1 VSRERAGAER
11 VIWWLAEGPPERA
24 LAARA
29 LREDC
34 SFEALSPAAAEERLA
49 EGRTPSA
56 IWVRHADA
64 DAAAAQIRALRASA
78 FGGAIIAEL
87 PHLDPAA
94 VEELDAAGAD
104 EELARDMP
112 VSSRMALAAAAL
124 RRARLRVE
132 RERALREL
140 EGDHGEL
147 KRRHEELRAAF
158 RELAHELRTP
168 LTAAREFLEILL
180 EGEAGPLRE
189 RQREF
194 LEISRRS
201 CTQMNERLENLLEM
215 ARLETGKVRLAR
227 RRVRLGEVVEPLL
240 RAFAPRAER
249 AGVELRWSDGGVP
262 AFELDPQRLAQ
273 ALENLVGNA
282 LKFAP
287 RGSAIEISARCAAPR
302 RGGIELRVAD
312 RGPGIAPAE
321 AERLFERGAQRGRAD
336 AEQRGGLGLGLAI
349 AREIARIHGGELGV
363 EQTPGGG
370 ATLVL
375 RLPRTALRR
384 NRTLVAR

>member
-1 VSRERAGAER
+1 MNAPSAGEER
-11 VIWWLAEGPPERA
+11 VIWWLAEEPPERRLATRARREHLDFA
-24 LAARA
+24 L
-29 LREDC
+29 
-34 SFEALSPAAAEERLA
+34 LSPAEAAEQLA
-49 EGRTPSA
+49 SGATPSA
-56 IWVRHADA
+56 IWVRHAEA
-64 DAAAAQIRALRASA
+64 TVAAAQIRALRERGY
-78 FGGAIIAEL
+78 GGAVIAEL

-94 VEELDAAGAD
+94 GAELDAAGAD
-104 EELARDMP
+104 EELDLEMP
-112 VSSRMALAAAAL
+112 VSSRVALAAAAL

-227 RRVRLGEVVEPLL
+227 RRAQLGEVVEPLL

-249 AGVELRWSDGGVP
+249 AGVQLRWSDGGVP
-262 AFELDPQRLAQ
+262 AFEFDPQRLAQ

-287 RGSAIEISARCAAPR
+287 RGSAIQLSAQSDATR
-302 RGGIELRVAD
+302 RGQIELRVAD

-321 AERLFERGAQRGRAD
+321 AERLFERGVQRQRAD
-336 AEQRGGLGLGLAI
+336 SEQRGGLGLGLAI
-349 AREIARIHGGELGV
+349 AREIARLHGGELGV
-363 EQTPGGG
+363 EPTPGGG

-375 RLPRTALRR
+375 RLPRDARR
-384 NRTLVAR
+384 RAPSLAAR

>member
-1 VSRERAGAER
+1 MSAPSANEER
-11 VIWWLAEGPPERA
+11 VIWWLAEEPPERR
-24 LAARA
+24 LAMRAR
-29 LREDC
+29 REQLG
-34 SFEALSPAAAEERLA
+34 FAALSPTEAEERLLA
-49 EGRTPSA
+49 GATPSA
-56 IWVRHADA
+56 IWVRHAQA
-64 DAAAAQIRALRASA
+64 AVAAAQIRALRERGY
-78 FGGAIIAEL
+78 GGAVIAEL
-87 PHLDPAA
+87 PHLDPATG
-94 VEELDAAGAD
+94 EELDAAGAD
-104 EELARDMP
+104 EELDLEMP
-112 VSSRMALAAAAL
+112 VSSRVALAAAAL

-147 KRRHEELRAAF
+147 KLRHEELRAAF

-227 RRVRLGEVVEPLL
+227 RRAKLGEVVEPLL
-240 RAFAPRAER
+240 RACAPRAER

-262 AFELDPQRLAQ
+262 AFAFDPPRLAQ

-287 RGSAIEISARCAAPR
+287 RGSAIEVSARCSPGR
-302 RGGIELRVAD
+302 RELVELRVAD

-321 AERLFERGAQRGRAD
+321 AERLFERGAQRNRAD
-336 AEQRGGLGLGLAI
+336 AEHRGGLGLGLAI
-349 AREIARIHGGELGV
+349 AREIARLHGGELGV
-363 EQTPGGG
+363 EETPGGG

-375 RLPRTALRR
+375 RLPRATRR
-384 NRTLVAR
+384 RATSLVAR